1 MRGIA
6 FFSGGKDGLYAVYL
20 AEKSGIEVPYLLVLK
35 TSIGLSPH
43 WENFEAL
50 KTLAEAMGKT
60 LLTFDMVD
68 GGDSLA
74 RFIASLEV
82 DYIIAGDVFLEDHF
96 KWVEW
101 LAEKAGAKS
110 LEPLWGRDTLELAKE
125 MLNTD
130 FEYAI
135 IAVNR
140 KKLGKEWLG
149 YKFSSPED
157 LELFLNKNPDIDP
170 LGEAGEFHS
179 VTLSSPLFRECFKFE
194 KLSIEKSEKY
204 WWLRFKVVEDDW
216 KAQ

>member
-60 LLTFDMVD
+60 LLTFDMAD

-82 DYIIAGDVFLEDHF
+82 DYIIAGDIFLEDHL

-101 LAEKAGAKS
+101 LAEKADVKS
-110 LEPLWGRDTLELAKE
+110 LELLWE
-125 MLNTD
+125 
-130 FEYAI
+130 
-135 IAVNR
+135 
-140 KKLGKEWLG
+140 
-149 YKFSSPED
+149 
-157 LELFLNKNPDIDP
+157 
-170 LGEAGEFHS
+170 
-179 VTLSSPLFRECFKFE
+179 
-194 KLSIEKSEKY
+194 
-204 WWLRFKVVEDDW
+204 
-216 KAQ
+216 